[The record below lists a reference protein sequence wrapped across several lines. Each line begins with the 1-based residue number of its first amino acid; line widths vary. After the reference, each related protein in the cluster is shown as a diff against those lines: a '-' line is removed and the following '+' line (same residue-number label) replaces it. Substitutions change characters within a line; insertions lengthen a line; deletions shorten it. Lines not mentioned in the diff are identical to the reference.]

1 LIPVAILPAISY
13 YHPWGESTMLVRIAD
28 RTLDRLDTELEYTAG
43 YSQAIVK
50 AFRELVQTIRSVDDE
65 NDLRRM
71 KSLRFEKLKGKR
83 KGEYSMRLNRQFR
96 LIFQIEDAGEHN
108 RLMITGIEDYH

>member
-1 LIPVAILPAISY
+1 MIPSISY
-13 YHPWGESTMLVRIAD
+13 YHPRGESTMLARIAD
-28 RTLDRLDTELEYTAG
+28 RTLDRLDTDPEYTAG

-50 AFRELVQTIRSVDDE
+50 AFRELMQWVRSVDDE
-65 NDLRRM
+65 NELRRM

-96 LIFQIEDAGEHN
+96 LIFQIEEAEEEHN
-108 RLMITGIEDYH
+108 RVVITGIEDYH